1 MDEND
6 LTKLRKM
13 NLKNLSLQEIRDYI
27 SLLKLHLNYCISSQK
42 FIECDF
48 VNKKIEEL
56 KLIES
61 RKIFK
66 EIVKSQKNIL
76 KKEKLKI
83 QNEKDKIL
91 EEKNKDKENF
101 NLHIMNLEKDFE
113 TKQKY
118 EFEYFLNCFKNFY
131 IKLDNDKNKKDFET
145 KLKKL
150 ISEKK
155 FLEANELVN
164 EYELKKEKFEE
175 KFEINK
181 KNEILKGIENI
192 KYFQKI
198 EKEEFEKKIEKLQN
212 NYKNNESKK
221 FDLLFNKYND
231 VIKNL
236 EKNQKIERENF
247 NIILEESLRKKGI
260 IMSKNMKDYTKKYIK
275 NLKIKNN

>member
-56 KLIES
+56 KLIEN
-61 RKIFK
+61 RKIYE
-66 EIVKSQKNIL
+66 EIVKSQNIIL
-76 KKEKLKI
+76 KKEKKKI
-83 QNEKDKIL
+83 QNKKEKIL
-91 EEKNKDKENF
+91 EENNKNKETF
-101 NLHIMNLEKDFE
+101 NYHIMSLEKEFE
-113 TKQKY
+113 TKQKIEY
-118 EFEYFLNCFKNFY
+118 EYFLNCFKNFY
-131 IKLDNDKNKKDFET
+131 IKLNSDKNKKEFET
-145 KLKKL
+145 KLNKL